1 MFAALSEHDIAPR
14 TATVRGGTVEPEGF
28 GPAVRVGSASVGIKL
43 WKTPRVEREEH
54 R

>member
-14 TATVRGGTVEPEGF
+14 TGTARGGTVEPEGF
-28 GPAVRVGSASVGIKL
+28 TPHWVVGIKL

>member
-1 MFAALSEHDIAPR
+1 LFAALSEHDIAPR
-14 TATVRGGTVEPEGF
+14 TAAARGGTVEPEGF
-28 GPAVRVGSASVGIKL
+28 TPDGVVGIKL

>member
-1 MFAALSEHDIAPR
+1 MFAALSEHDFAPR
-14 TATVRGGTVEPEGF
+14 TGTARGGTVEAEGF
-28 GPAVRVGSASVGIKL
+28 TPGGPLVPVGNRL

>member
-14 TATVRGGTVEPEGF
+14 TAAARGGTVEPEAF
-28 GPAVRVGSASVGIKL
+28 GSATRSGSEPGEIKL

>member
-14 TATVRGGTVEPEGF
+14 TGLAQGGTVEPERF
-28 GPAVRVGSASVGIKL
+28 GPGGPSAPVGQRL

>member
-14 TATVRGGTVEPEGF
+14 TAAAQGGTVEPERSGEK
-28 GPAVRVGSASVGIKL
+28 GPAGIEL